1 MDIWRRGVKKTHTF
15 LSKEDFEFYDKIVD
29 TQALT
34 SVNVCIA
41 LSLKP
46 SLGYPQG
53 KPLGFAGWKGEMI
66 EMLFVT
72 PEAHR
77 QGVGSQLLDYL
88 TEKQGCTRVD
98 VNEQNLQAR
107 RFYRKY
113 GFVEIGRSPQD
124 DQGRAYPIM
133 HAEIGPKSG
142 RNWNK
147 KALIPLGKPA
157 SLIKT

>member
-46 SLGYPQG
+46 SVAYPQG

-66 EMLFVT
+66 EMLFVA

-98 VNEQNLQAR
+98 VNEQNPQAR
-107 RFYRKY
+107 AFYLKY
-113 GFVEIGRSPQD
+113 GFVETGRSPCD
-124 DQGRAYPIM
+124 ENGYEYPII
-133 HAEIGPKSG
+133 HLQLGV
-142 RNWNK
+142 K
-147 KALIPLGKPA
+147 KH
-157 SLIKT
+157 